1 MSVQETILAEKSKKI
16 EDKLNQLK
24 TDFEVIKQENE
35 QLSKSN
41 WNTTTVI
48 CDK

>member
-16 EDKLNQLK
+16 EDKLNKLK

-41 WNTTTVI
+41 
-48 CDK
+48 

>member
-35 QLSKSN
+35 LLSKSN
-41 WNTTTVI
+41 
-48 CDK
+48 